1 MITATTDKTKCDVRD
16 CRNMAQYVLP
26 CKGRGGK
33 FFLCKQCAEK
43 IADAI
48 NAERT
53 PKSPKNAI
61 KKMIDKKIEEMY
73 E

>member
-43 IADAI
+43 IADDI

-53 PKSPKNAI
+53 TKSHKKAI
-61 KKMIDKKIEEMY
+61 KKMKDKKRKER
-73 E
+73 